1 MDKTKVIRTVTLIK
15 SLGFYSKKFKKKK
28 EFTIPLTS
36 DGLIL
41 LTHVMP
47 SANNIYITGVT
58 KIKEILYIDEEVER
72 GLFDGDLKVFSHME
86 ISSEFS
92 FLIHARRKMR
102 MLIYEKIDNHRARLK
117 KIKKLKEGTI
127 KKTS

>member
-1 MDKTKVIRTVTLIK
+1 MDKTKVIRTITLIK
-15 SLGFYSKKFKKKK
+15 SLGFYKKKFKKKK

-58 KIKEILYIDEEVER
+58 KIKEILYTMKR
-72 GLFDGDLKVFSHME
+72 
-86 ISSEFS
+86 
-92 FLIHARRKMR
+92 
-102 MLIYEKIDNHRARLK
+102 
-117 KIKKLKEGTI
+117 
-127 KKTS
+127 